1 MSSLSTLSNDIQKLD
16 LDCILHSQPAES
28 GSLTK
33 GLVETDDIEL
43 AAFCKHSPKQVAC
56 IY

>member
-1 MSSLSTLSNDIQKLD
+1 MSSLSILSNGIQKLD
-16 LDCILHSQPAES
+16 LDCILHSQPVES

-33 GLVETDDIEL
+33 GLVETDDVGL
-43 AAFCKHSPKQVAC
+43 VAFCKHSPKQVAF